1 MKLWLMIIGACAV
14 LTACVPH
21 NVPLSN
27 SSQNVSPSMPVE
39 KLQLISPTGEKIPVI
54 VEIAFTEE
62 EHSRGL
68 MERTTLLNDHGMLF
82 VFGAPQELSFWMKN
96 TKIPLE
102 VLYFDAQGEFVS
114 MQSMTPCTQDRCP
127 SYPSYGLSQ
136 YALEVNAGFTATHD
150 IGAGWRIDYVMDGP
164 E

>member
-21 NVPLSN
+21 NVPQID
-27 SSQNVSPSMPVE
+27 SSSSSSTTMLVE
-39 KLQLISPTGEKIPVI
+39 KIALVSPTGKKVPLT
-54 VEIAFTEE
+54 VEIARTQEQ
-62 EHSRGL
+62 HSRGL
-68 MERTTLLNDHGMLF
+68 MERTSLASDHGMLF
-82 VFGAPQELSFWMKN
+82 VFDAPEELSFWMKN

-102 VLYFDAQGEFVS
+102 VLYFDAQGTFVF
-114 MQSMTPCTQDRCP
+114 MQSMVPCVSDRCL

-136 YALEVNAGFTATHD
+136 YALEVNSGFTATHD

-164 E
+164 K